1 MKHNFIGNDVK
12 KIALDEYLE
21 GNATMTQV
29 SDKYKICM
37 NTFSAYKR
45 KHMDYVND
53 YTIYLANQKS
63 GIPSEKPILNT
74 TKKPRKP
81 RAKKEIALNK
91 EIDEI
96 IRETE
101 ERKERENKEMS
112 QPKPK
117 PLETPK
123 PKPLETPKPKP
134 LEMPKPKPL
143 EMPKPKPLEMPKPT
157 PLEVP
162 KPKPLEVPHKNN
174 GLHVQPAPRPSNRNE
189 IFNKPSEPVK
199 HNESKHD
206 NLKFTKPHTVKP
218 QENSKQSKSFK
229 IVSYEDE
236 ITRLI
241 NGS

>member
-1 MKHNFIGNDVK
+1 MKHNFVSNDVK

-29 SDKYKICM
+29 SEKYKICM

-45 KHMDYVND
+45 KHTDYVND

-63 GIPSEKPILNT
+63 GILSEKPVLDL

-81 RAKKEIALNK
+81 RTMKETSLDK

-96 IRETE
+96 IRETN
-101 ERKERENKEMS
+101 ERKEREQKEIS
-112 QPKPK
+112 NPKDGLKVSNPKPA
-117 PLETPK
+117 
-123 PKPLETPKPKP
+123 
-134 LEMPKPKPL
+134 
-143 EMPKPKPLEMPKPT
+143 
-157 PLEVP
+157 EVP
-162 KPKPLEVPHKNN
+162 QKNISPHVPTPKPLEVPHKNN
-174 GLHVQPAPRPSNRNE
+174 GLYVQQPKPLIVQPIPRTPNKNE
-189 IFNKPSEPVK
+189 LFNKPNEPTKHVSTR
-199 HNESKHD
+199 HNETTKHD
-206 NLKFTKPHTVKP
+206 NLKYTKPHTVKT
-218 QENSKQSKSFK
+218 QESPNKSKSFK